1 MLTFQNLP
9 RCLLNELQGC
19 FVICCKDDA
28 SVTTDSSAV
37 EVEKDS
43 GSSPNGKRVA
53 QDADVVNVGEL
64 STNVRRTRK
73 KLSKVN
79 N

>member
-1 MLTFQNLP
+1 M
-9 RCLLNELQGC
+9 
-19 FVICCKDDA
+19 ICCKDVV
-28 SVTTDSSAV
+28 SVTADSSAV

-43 GSSPNGKRVA
+43 GSSPNGKRMA

-73 KLSKVN
+73 KLTKVN